1 ATKASPTPAFSPAE
15 AGTYAID
22 NVHSTVLFRAKHM
35 DVSYSYGRFN
45 ELSGQFVLSPEE
57 GKSSLQIKVVANS
70 VDTNSK
76 KRDDHLRSPDFFNVK
91 QFPEIR
97 FESTKFE
104 KKDDTTYAVTGKL
117 SFHGETK
124 EVTVDMDFTGA
135 RDGGPQMGFRGGLET
150 QLEIKRRDYGMDTYP
165 DDMISND
172 IRLTIAL
179 EGVRK

>member
-1 ATKASPTPAFSPAE
+1 VVSLRFPNLV
-15 AGTYAID
+15 D
-22 NVHSTVLFRAKHM
+22 AKQI
-35 DVSYSYGRFN
+35 
-45 ELSGQFVLSPEE
+45 SG
-57 GKSSLQIKVVANS
+57 NC
-70 VDTNSK
+70 
-76 KRDDHLRSPDFFNVK
+76 
-91 QFPEIR
+91 